1 MVWRRKTDIAKKKKK
16 YGWKG
21 KERNER
27 KLKKGMKR
35 NVMGR
40 EGNE

>member
-1 MVWRRKTDIAKKKKK
+1 MEEKNRYCQKK